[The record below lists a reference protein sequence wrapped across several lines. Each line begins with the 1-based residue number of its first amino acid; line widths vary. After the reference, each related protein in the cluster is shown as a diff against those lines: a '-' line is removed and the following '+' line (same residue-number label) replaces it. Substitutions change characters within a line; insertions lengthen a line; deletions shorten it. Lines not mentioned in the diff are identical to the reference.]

1 MQLLIYSLVSGTQVL
16 LLALALHLLYQ
27 VTRVYNLALGAIGAV
42 ASYVLYLALVEG
54 GLSAGVSILLA
65 LVTSLLIALALFF
78 IIEPFTKRNDYLSG
92 LLATFSIAVLLEA
105 VLAIA
110 FGTGGKNFTQ
120 GILPVYEFGVYQ
132 IPVSGLITLAFG
144 LLFAVGGWFFSRST
158 PGGRMLRA
166 IAEHTF
172 SASSLGINDRKA
184 RLVSYLFAATIA
196 GCVIAL
202 FGWNAALTPGMG
214 FSLIVMA
221 FIAFLVGGVSDIR
234 GTIVAS
240 YLVAAIP
247 EIVVGLTPGLSLN
260 WKLVLVFIIAAVFLA
275 ARPQGLFASATR
287 SE

>member
-1 MQLLIYSLVSGTQVL
+1 ML

-27 VTRVYNLALGAIGAV
+27 VTRVYNLALGAIGAAV
-42 ASYVLYLALVEG
+42 SYVLYLSLVEN
-54 GLSAGVSILLA
+54 GLAAGISILLA
-65 LVTSLLIALALFF
+65 LAAALLIGLILFF

-120 GILPVYEFGVYQ
+120 GILPVYELGGYQ
-132 IPVSGLITLAFG
+132 IPISGLVTLALG
-144 LLFAVGGWFFSRST
+144 ALLAVGGWFFSRST
-158 PGGRMLRA
+158 PGGRVLRA
-166 IAEHTF
+166 IAEHPF
-172 SASSLGINDRKA
+172 SASSLGINDRKT
-184 RLVSYLFAATIA
+184 RLISYLFAAVVA

-214 FSLIVMA
+214 FSLVVMA
-221 FIAFLVGGVSDIR
+221 FVAFLVGGVADIR

-247 EIVVGLTPGLSLN
+247 EIIVGLTPGLSLN
-260 WKLVLVFIIAAVFLA
+260 WKLALVFIIAAVFLA
-275 ARPQGLFASATR
+275 VRPQGLFASATR
-287 SE
+287 IE